1 MQPFISLDD
10 IAVPLLEANIN
21 TDQLLPSRYLRK
33 QRAEG
38 FGQYLFRDLRYR
50 DEVQEHTGFILNQTP
65 YRAAKIIVASTNFGC
80 GSSREMAVWAVADY
94 GIRVLI
100 SSRFAD
106 IFYNNCFKNGLLP
119 IVLPQDVI
127 EALQQFL
134 LRHPGGTLNVNLN
147 DQQVKSEDGQCYSF
161 EINPFNKKCLL
172 QGIDAIDYTLQLV
185 KKIEAY
191 EQRTQ

>member
-1 MQPFISLDD
+1 MQPFTSLDEV
-10 IAVPLLEANIN
+10 AVPLLEANIN

-50 DEVQEHTGFILNQTP
+50 DAEQERADFVLNQAP

-80 GSSREMAVWAVADY
+80 GSSREMAVWAIADY

-119 IVLPQDVI
+119 IVLPTEAI
-127 EALQQFL
+127 EALQKFL
-134 LRHPGGTLNVNLN
+134 LQSPGRTLHVDLN
-147 DQQVKSEDGQCYSF
+147 AQQVKSKDGQFYNF
-161 EINPFNKKCLL
+161 EIHPFNKKCLL
-172 QGIDAIDYTLQLV
+172 QGVDAIDYTLQLV
-185 KKIEAY
+185 DKIEAY
-191 EQRTQ
+191 ERRTR

>member
-1 MQPFISLDD
+1 MQPFTSLDEV
-10 IAVPLLEANIN
+10 AVPLLEANIN

-50 DEVQEHTGFILNQTP
+50 DAEQERADFVLNQAP

-80 GSSREMAVWAVADY
+80 GSSREMAVWAIADY

-119 IVLPQDVI
+119 IVL
-127 EALQQFL
+127 
-134 LRHPGGTLNVNLN
+134 
-147 DQQVKSEDGQCYSF
+147 
-161 EINPFNKKCLL
+161 
-172 QGIDAIDYTLQLV
+172 
-185 KKIEAY
+185 
-191 EQRTQ
+191 

>member
-1 MQPFISLDD
+1 MQPFTSLDEV
-10 IAVPLLEANIN
+10 AVPLLEANIN

-50 DEVQEHTGFILNQTP
+50 DAEQERADFVLNQAP

-80 GSSREMAVWAVADY
+80 GSSREMAVWAIADY

-119 IVLPQDVI
+119 IVLPTEAI
-127 EALQQFL
+127 EALQKFL
-134 LRHPGGTLNVNLN
+134 LQSPGRTLHVDLN
-147 DQQVKSEDGQCYSF
+147 AQQVKSKDGQCYNF
-161 EINPFNKKCLL
+161 EIHPFNKKCLL
-172 QGIDAIDYTLQLV
+172 QGVDAIDYTLQFV
-185 KKIEAY
+185 DKIEAY
-191 EQRTQ
+191 ERRTR

>member
-1 MQPFISLDD
+1 MQPFTSLDEV
-10 IAVPLLEANIN
+10 AVPLLEANIN

-50 DEVQEHTGFILNQTP
+50 DAEQERADFVLNQAP

-80 GSSREMAVWAVADY
+80 GSSREMAVWAIADY

-119 IVLPQDVI
+119 IVLPTEAI
-127 EALQQFL
+127 EALQKFL
-134 LRHPGGTLNVNLN
+134 LQSPGGTLHVDLN
-147 DQQVKSEDGQCYSF
+147 AQQVKSKYGQCYNF
-161 EINPFNKKCLL
+161 EIHPFNKKCLL
-172 QGIDAIDYTLQLV
+172 QGVDAIDYTLQLV
-185 KKIEAY
+185 DKIEAY
-191 EQRTQ
+191 ERRTR

>member
-50 DEVQEHTGFILNQTP
+50 DEVQERTSFILNQTP

-106 IFYNNCFKNGLLP
+106 IFYNNCSLVSQRLEQVLLNR
-119 IVLPQDVI
+119 II
-127 EALQQFL
+127 
-134 LRHPGGTLNVNLN
+134 R
-147 DQQVKSEDGQCYSF
+147 
-161 EINPFNKKCLL
+161 
-172 QGIDAIDYTLQLV
+172 
-185 KKIEAY
+185 
-191 EQRTQ
+191 